1 MDWREKLDELP
12 VTRRQLIAGAAV
24 GGGLVV
30 AWWLWPRHYSSPLA
44 PGPDEREF
52 GGWITIGK
60 DGVVTVAVPQL
71 EMGQGV
77 ATVFAQI
84 VAVEL
89 GADWQQVAVEPAP
102 PSGLYA
108 NIPLAAKWASLWSNL
123 PGFASDPDG
132 RLAENFARKSA
143 FIATGDGMSLDGYEQ
158 PLREAA
164 ASARALLAM
173 AAAARWGVDW
183 EECEVERGLVR
194 HGEQELG
201 FGELVEQAAQFDPP
215 DPPPVKVEP
224 AAEDPSPAE
233 AELDP
238 AFPRLDLPAKVDGS
252 FLFAGDIRLPGMV
265 HASIRH
271 GPLGDPDL
279 VRFDAEAVAGLKG
292 LVAVVKS
299 KRYLAVAAESWWIA
313 EQALKQM
320 RPVFSGPGAVESAA
334 AVEALDAAHEEVDPE
349 RVIEVGDA
357 DDLLARPDYA
367 ETYSVAPAVHA
378 AIETASATARYDGT
392 TLELW
397 IAAQAPELTRR
408 AAAKA
413 IGVSV
418 QDVVL
423 YPTAAGGSFDARLER
438 RHAIEVAQ
446 IAKEVG
452 RPVQLT
458 WPRVQEFQSVPVRT
472 PVSAR
477 LEAGFVPASGGRI
490 AAWRAR
496 LAMPAT
502 AREFGRRLFDNKT
515 AEAAMAHAEGE
526 TDALA
531 CEGAIPP
538 YAIDNVAIDHLPVAL
553 PFPTGRMRGNAP
565 AYNAFF
571 TESFIDELAERAGRD
586 PFLYRMEMLGQMP
599 RMADCLRRATRLAS
613 WDGGR
618 RGTGQG
624 LAMVRMGSPDR
635 GGRIACVA
643 QASLG
648 EGGVRVTKL
657 HAAVDIGRVVNHDIA
672 RQQIEG
678 GLIFGL
684 SLATGSSIAYEGG
697 KPVPNRLSGL
707 SLPTLVDCPE
717 IVVEF
722 ITSDAPAFDP
732 GELGVAVAPP
742 AIANALYSATG
753 VRFRRLPL
761 LSEGL

>member
-1 MDWREKLDELP
+1 MDWRQKLDELP
-12 VTRRQLIAGAAV
+12 VTRRQLIAGGAV

-108 NIPLAAKWASLWSNL
+108 NIPLAAKWAPLWSNL

-143 FIATGDGMSLDGYEQ
+143 FIATADGMSLDGYEQ

-164 ASARALLAM
+164 ARARALLAM
-173 AAAARWGVDW
+173 AAAERWGVDW

-224 AAEDPSPAE
+224 AAEEPSPVE

-299 KRYLAVAAESWWIA
+299 KRYLAAAAESWWIA

-349 RVIEVGDA
+349 RTIAVGDA

-397 IAAQAPELTRR
+397 VAAQAPELTRR

-413 IGVSV
+413 IGVSL

-502 AREFGRRLFDNKT
+502 TREFGRRLFDNKT

-538 YAIDNVAIDHLPVAL
+538 YAIENVAIDHLPVAL

-565 AYNAFF
+565 
-571 TESFIDELAERAGRD
+571 
-586 PFLYRMEMLGQMP
+586 
-599 RMADCLRRATRLAS
+599 
-613 WDGGR
+613 
-618 RGTGQG
+618 
-624 LAMVRMGSPDR
+624 
-635 GGRIACVA
+635 
-643 QASLG
+643 
-648 EGGVRVTKL
+648 
-657 HAAVDIGRVVNHDIA
+657 
-672 RQQIEG
+672 
-678 GLIFGL
+678 
-684 SLATGSSIAYEGG
+684 
-697 KPVPNRLSGL
+697 PVPSG
-707 SLPTLVDCPE
+707 SVSTKVSSSSGDSRCPSHCE
-717 IVVEF
+717 N
-722 ITSDAPAFDP
+722 TSAPWPMASTTF
-732 GELGVAVAPP
+732 GH
-742 AIANALYSATG
+742 
-753 VRFRRLPL
+753 PL
-761 LSEGL
+761 A